1 MTRESNFSDL
11 QKAAIFVRDRAT
23 CAYSGRNLWILD
35 GGATPKFPADWADH
49 IVPVSKGGLS
59 TLENGVCSHWYDNK
73 KKMIGQVPVQFANG
87 KPSDPQ
93 RKLSLDQLKDLERL
107 GNLRLS
113 DWFFNRAL
121 FRLLLGVDY
130 LHKYVGVRVRNERYY
145 AKAAYRAIER
155 WKTVRKKDTDS
166 SLEERGLLPATPTID
181 QQIMLDIRL
190 AKSEVDIQESMA
202 VLLPIYSGDAV
213 SLRQYGYER
222 ANGRYEAG

>member
-1 MTRESNFSDL
+1 
-11 QKAAIFVRDRAT
+11 
-23 CAYSGRNLWILD
+23 
-35 GGATPKFPADWADH
+35 
-49 IVPVSKGGLS
+49 
-59 TLENGVCSHWYDNK
+59 
-73 KKMIGQVPVQFANG
+73 
-87 KPSDPQ
+87 
-93 RKLSLDQLKDLERL
+93 
-107 GNLRLS
+107 
-113 DWFFNRAL
+113 
-121 FRLLLGVDY
+121 LLGVDY

-145 AKAAYRAIER
+145 AKASYRAIER
-155 WKTVRKKDTDS
+155 WKTVRKKNTDS

>member
-23 CAYSGRNLWILD
+23 CAYSGRKLWILD

-49 IVPVSKGGLS
+49 IIPVSKGGLS
-59 TLENGVCSHWYDNK
+59 TLENGVCSNWYDNK
-73 KKMIGQVPVQFANG
+73 KKMVSLVPIQFASG
-87 KPSDPQ
+87 KPTDPQ
-93 RKLSLDQLKDLERL
+93 RKLSPDQLKDIERL

-145 AKAAYRAIER
+145 ANSSFEAIKR
-155 WKTVRKKDTDS
+155 WRIVRKKNSDS
-166 SLEERGLLPATPTID
+166 SLEDRGLIPATPTSD

-190 AKSEVDIQESMA
+190 AKSDVDIQEAMA
-202 VLLPIYSGDAV
+202 VLLPIYSGEAV
-213 SLRQYGYER
+213 SPR
-222 ANGRYEAG
+222 